1 MNNMRQVRV
10 NRHDATSLYVN
21 LFDKLTSG
29 QVYNI
34 PKIAAN
40 TVTVTN
46 ANFALLTTAQLPSGR
61 IGIFGGNA
69 STLPKNGNIVMANL
83 VGAVGTG
90 STNTVVDGFGNVVN
104 MVKITDPTKNES
116 LETPDDYPIA
126 NLRGRQIYG
135 LLQAANGVSNDT
147 AVDTTPNCQL
157 SFVVFDSSGAF
168 QLVNVN
174 QTIEFDTN
182 QFRDHLHVPILI
194 KHGADQIDDALT
206 GGNIEYIERRF
217 HVTTP
222 VTVGSKLNINTG
234 LVVGTGATNV
244 TTVADG
250 DQIITNLNIESSG
263 SSFTTSPSLEILDN
277 GIHMKKGAAPV
288 SNSEQVV
295 WESSSEISF
304 YRVLDAGDEIVMRIP
319 FKNNQ

>member
-46 ANFALLTTAQLPSGR
+46 ANFALLTTIQLPAGR

-104 MVKITDPTKNES
+104 MVKITDPTKNEP
-116 LETPDDYPIA
+116 LETPNDYPTI

-147 AVDTTPNCQL
+147 AVGTTANCQI
-157 SFVVFDSSGAF
+157 SFVTFDSSGAL

-174 QTIEFDTN
+174 QAIEFDTN
-182 QFRDHLHVPILI
+182 QFRDHLHVPVLI

-206 GGNIEYIERRF
+206 GGDIEYIERRF
-217 HVTTP
+217 YVTAP
-222 VTVGSKLNINTG
+222 VTVGSKLNINNG
-234 LVVGTGATNV
+234 LVVGTGSTNI
-244 TTVADG
+244 TTFTDG
-250 DQIITNLNIESSG
+250 GQIISNLNIKTSG
-263 SSFTTSPSLEILDN
+263 SSFTTSPSLVILDN
-277 GIHMKKGAAPV
+277 GVHMKKGAPPV
-288 SNSEQVV
+288 SNSEEVV
-295 WESSSEISF
+295 WESPNEISF
-304 YRVLDAGDEIVMRIP
+304 YRVLDAEDEISIRIP